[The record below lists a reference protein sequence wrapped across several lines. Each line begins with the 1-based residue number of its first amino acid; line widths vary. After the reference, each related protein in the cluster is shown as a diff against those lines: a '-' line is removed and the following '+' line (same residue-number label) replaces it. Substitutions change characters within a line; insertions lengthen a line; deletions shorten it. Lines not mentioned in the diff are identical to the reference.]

1 MMSSDGRPVA
11 RVRCVMKNLVQQQAR
26 KGMRR
31 VSRAAQR
38 GMTLIEIM
46 IVVVIMGM
54 IASAVGIAV
63 FNQLKEARI
72 KTAEQECRTIANA
85 VELWQTD
92 HSGCPTMAQLK
103 SDGKINRNARDRDPW
118 DNDYVI
124 SCDNGEVT
132 VHSKGPDGTDG
143 NDDDVPRRRAARN

>member
-1 MMSSDGRPVA
+1 MKKSVRPKA
-11 RVRCVMKNLVQQQAR
+11 RQ
-26 KGMRR
+26 GMRR
-31 VSRAAQR
+31 LSRVAQR

-63 FNQLKEARI
+63 FNQLKEARV
-72 KTAEQECRTIANA
+72 KTAEQEARTISNA

-118 DNDYVI
+118 DNEYVI
-124 SCDNGEVT
+124 ACENNEVT
-132 VHSKGPDGTDG
+132 VHSKGPDGVDG

>member
-1 MMSSDGRPVA
+1 
-11 RVRCVMKNLVQQQAR
+11 MKKSVQQKAR
-26 KGMRR
+26 RAMRR
-31 VSRAAQR
+31 LAGSAQR

-63 FNQLKEARI
+63 FNQLKEARV
-72 KTAEQECRTIANA
+72 KTAEQEARTISNA

-118 DNDYVI
+118 DNEYVI
-124 SCDNGEVT
+124 SCENNEVT
-132 VHSKGPDGTDG
+132 VHSKGPDGVDG